1 MKTVTPLHL
10 VHRSAGQCQSAQLTP
25 NMSWRRR
32 CQPGFIT
39 LDIALAITLS
49 TVGIVA
55 TLYQVQTEI
64 TQIFAKA
71 TGQYLYAL
79 QTGVNRYVQTHYD
92 TLASGNP
99 MPQVTNPLEPTV
111 AELRALKFLLP
122 TFADNS
128 PLGLSFTTQLKRE
141 NCPGLACSITGLIYS
156 KHPYHDKEGALR
168 IDLLS
173 QARFSAGADAALST
187 PAHGDQL
194 VGLDNKW
201 RQANPL
207 GDIPGTLAA
216 RVGVVAG
223 NLTWQLAQFYKLDGS
238 RQLSGSMNAA
248 GQEIHNAKA
257 VATEL
262 IKTNNILV
270 QNRLTTHELQLTRF
284 QEVGES
290 CHEGHGAMAIARSGL
305 LLTCQ
310 SGAWRS
316 SASSIFKG
324 WQGYP
329 NSGCVHA
336 SGFLLATSHF
346 NAHMAGY
353 TSGVLRFEDS
363 RRDKYGQGK
372 NSALMPIMQGECFII
387 HGAERVWFMAL

>member
-1 MKTVTPLHL
+1 MKTFTPHPFI
-10 VHRSAGQCQSAQLTP
+10 HPSAGPRQRTQRVP
-25 NMSWRRR
+25 NIGCR
-32 CQPGFIT
+32 CRHGFIT
-39 LDIALAITLS
+39 LDVALAITLS
-49 TVGIVA
+49 TLGIVA
-55 TLYQVQTEI
+55 TFYKVQTEI

-79 QTGVNRYVQTHYD
+79 QAGVNHYVQTHYD
-92 TLASGNP
+92 TLASGSP
-99 MPQVTNPLEPTV
+99 MPQVNNPLEPTV

-122 TFADNS
+122 TFADSS

-173 QARFSAGADAALST
+173 QARLSAGADAALST

-194 VGLDNKW
+194 VGLDHKW

-207 GDIPGTLAA
+207 GAVPGTLAA

-248 GQEIHNAKA
+248 GQEIRNAKV
-257 VATEL
+257 VATER
-262 IKTNNILV
+262 IQADDILV
-270 QNRLTTHELQLTRF
+270 QNQLITRKLQLTRF
-284 QEVGES
+284 KEAGEE
-290 CHEGHGAMAIARSGL
+290 CHEGHGAMAIDRSGFI
-305 LLTCQ
+305 LTCQ
-310 SGAWRS
+310 GGAWCS
-316 SASSIFKG
+316 STSRKFKG
-324 WQGYP
+324 WQNYP
-329 NSGCVHA
+329 YSGCVHD

-346 NAHMAGY
+346 NTHMTGY

-387 HGAERVWFMAL
+387 HGAEKVWFMAM